1 MGSGQGSENETR
13 GLQKPK
19 RLCSGVSCTVF
30 HVSCV
35 TAGAGVVFEMAGDG
49 KWTGG
54 SEKKMQGL

>member
-1 MGSGQGSENETR
+1 MDRGSKNKTR

-19 RLCSGVSCTVF
+19 RPHSGVSCTVF
-30 HVSCV
+30 SVLCV

-54 SEKKMQGL
+54 SENKMRGL